1 MITWRR
7 RVEATSGVQKHTPER
22 VWEEGETGRKLRK
35 KTELCGKKN
44 TPHKT
49 ENHATATHSEGA
61 RLRAAGFCSQADF
74 YSRPALPAGPCGR
87 SVGGP
92 GRRISR
98 YLRPQRRTGP
108 TVASSSFVHN
118 DGAHTTGL
126 MLALTILHLDKSVS
140 IFLPLSFSPQSCR

>member
-74 YSRPALPAGPCGR
+74 YSRPALPAGPCDEALVGR
-87 SVGGP
+87 GG
-92 GRRISR
+92 GSLVIYDRNVELVRRW
-98 YLRPQRRTGP
+98 LP
-108 TVASSSFVHN
+108 
-118 DGAHTTGL
+118 
-126 MLALTILHLDKSVS
+126 
-140 IFLPLSFSPQSCR
+140 PLSSTTTVHTQQASC